1 MEQQIHHIRGIRYG
15 DIPARV
21 IVLLRLRPQRTAGHR
36 DQHID
41 ATPKAPLKMQRHTGT
56 TPDAMRVGRKLD
68 RPQQPIADSRTE
80 RLKSPRIR
88 FA

>member
-1 MEQQIHHIRGIRYG
+1 MEQQIHHIGRIRHG

-21 IVLLRLRPQRTAGHR
+21 AVLVQLRPQRTAGHG

-41 ATPKAPLKMQRHTGT
+41 ATPQPPLEMQRHTGT
-56 TPDAMRVGRKLD
+56 TPDTMRVGGKLD

-80 RLKSPRIR
+80 RLKRQRIR